1 MRFSCGRVAFFLI
14 FGVCKIRA
22 RFGGVLGGSGGG
34 FLRHF
39 GPDLVDFE
47 GSERSQISSSKL
59 EGEKVVSKSQEGI
72 RGRVQ
77 AAQLLIV
84 DQSIIGII
92 DH

>member
-1 MRFSCGRVAFFLI
+1 MRCC
-14 FGVCKIRA
+14 FGC
-22 RFGGVLGGSGGG
+22 VLGGSGGG
-34 FLRHF
+34 FWWHF

-47 GSERSQISSSKL
+47 ASERSQILKSKL
-59 EGEKVVSKSQEGI
+59 EGEKVVWGPSKGI
-72 RGRVQ
+72 RGRVL